1 MTKNTVV
8 RGAHL
13 VGSINLPDAETV
25 MRTTAAELGA
35 HLERIPDGEVGERF
49 HWVAFQP
56 DRIART
62 AGLGREGD
70 QPIMVGPLDVRKVTV
85 LDGTDLETLT
95 LEPLGYAEAALSSWE
110 TFQRLQAEGVIPAA
124 TRFQVSLPTP
134 VGVVG
139 SMVAKDD
146 RERFEPVYERAL
158 FAELAQI
165 LAAIPHER
173 LAVQWDNALEFG
185 YLEGAGYR
193 GSTDRGWFGDDILGA
208 LRERAVRQ
216 AAQVPDAV
224 QLGYH
229 LCYGDIGE
237 KHYVEPTDAGFLADF
252 ARGLIDAVER
262 RIDWIHLPVPIERD
276 DEAYFAPLA
285 SLELPAETRLYLGL
299 VHRQDGT
306 EGARRRIAAAQSAV
320 TGFGIATECGIGRA
334 PADAVAGLFAIH
346 AEVAAP
352 LS

>member
-1 MTKNTVV
+1 MTYTPHA
-8 RGAHL
+8 AHL

-25 MRTTAAELGA
+25 MRTAAAELGDRLA
-35 HLERIPDGEVGERF
+35 RMPDGEVGDRF

-56 DRIART
+56 DRMART
-62 AGLGREGD
+62 PGLEREGD
-70 QPIMVGPLDVRKVTV
+70 HPIMVGTLDIRKIAVPAG
-85 LDGTDLETLT
+85 LDLQT
-95 LEPLGYAEAALSSWE
+95 LELAPLGYAEAALESWAV
-110 TFQRLQAEGVIPAA
+110 FSRLQGEGVIPAR

-173 LAVQWDNALEFG
+173 LAIQWDNALEFG

-193 GSTDRGWFGDDILGA
+193 GSTDRGWFGEDIWAA
-208 LRERAVRQ
+208 LAERAARQ
-216 AAQVPDAV
+216 AAQVPADVA
-224 QLGYH
+224 LGYH

-237 KHYVEPTDAGFLADF
+237 KHYVEPTDAGFLARF
-252 ARGLIDAVER
+252 AQMLIDVADR

-285 SLELPAETRLYLGL
+285 SLQLPAGTDLFLGL
-299 VHRQDGT
+299 VHRQDGA
-306 EGARRRIAAAQSAV
+306 EGAGRRIVAARAAV
-320 TGFGIATECGIGRA
+320 PEFGIATECGIGRA
-334 PADAVAGLFAIH
+334 PADAVAGLFALH
-346 AEVAAP
+346 REVSTP
-352 LS
+352 L

>member
-1 MTKNTVV
+1 MTDTHEP

-13 VGSINLPDAETV
+13 VGSINLPDAETTF
-25 MRTTAAELGA
+25 RTAAAELGDR
-35 HLERIPDGEVGERF
+35 LERIPDGEVGDRF

-62 AGLGREGD
+62 PGLGREGD
-70 QPIMVGPLDVRKVTV
+70 TPIRVGSLDVRKVTV
-85 LDGTDLETLT
+85 LEGTDLDTLV
-95 LEPLGYAEAALSSWE
+95 LEPLGYAEAALESWA
-110 TFQRLQAEGVIPAA
+110 TFARLQAEGVIPAS

-165 LAAIPHER
+165 LDAIPHES
-173 LAVQWDNALEFG
+173 LAIQWDNALEFG
-185 YLEGAGYR
+185 YIEGAGYR
-193 GSTDRGWFGDDILGA
+193 GSTDRGWFGEDIFGA
-208 LRERAVRQ
+208 LADRAARQ

-237 KHYVEPTDAGFLADF
+237 KHYVEPTDAGFLVRF
-252 ARGLIDAVER
+252 AQGLLDAVGR

-276 DEAYFAPLA
+276 DQAYFAPLA
-285 SLELPAETRLYLGL
+285 GFEPPADTRLFLGL
-299 VHRQDGT
+299 VHRQDGV
-306 EGARRRIAAAQSAV
+306 EGAQRRIAAAQSVV
-320 TGFGIATECGIGRA
+320 TDFGVATECGIGRA
-334 PADAVAGLFAIH
+334 PADAVGGLFALH
-346 AEVAAP
+346 REVAAA
-352 LS
+352 L